1 MTPQGWIK
9 ALIDFLIGVVVA
21 RFAFGTPANAQW
33 FYWPRHIAPQS
44 CANGR
49 CARPSKSETKK
60 EPEQKEPTEPEP
72 AKESPASEVVEAAT
86 VARSRFSAPSVEIA
100 DACDEILDRLE
111 TRYGKPKNWKPFPVY
126 FRQYLGNG
134 VAGYTQYTSA
144 GVAEVVVYE
153 PLSSSVGGTLDHE
166 LTHAFFFYFLGGN
179 FDLFL
184 NEGAAQNSE
193 YRRREALRQTV
204 YKRYNAGEFWDIA
217 SLYGRNQYD
226 GGLRIYH
233 EGFSIVDFL
242 IGRGGSS
249 WFAAFL
255 EDLQKS
261 KNIDATLSRFY
272 GYANLNELQNA
283 WLIYVLNGQNRND
296 VRAVK

>member
-1 MTPQGWIK
+1 MRFSIFATIL
-9 ALIDFLIGVVVA
+9 AVA
-21 RFAFGTPANAQW
+21 IATEGNANAQLFRGW
-33 FYWPRHIAPQS
+33 RYYPASSP
-44 CANGR
+44 CANGQ
-49 CARPSKSETKK
+49 CPAPQQSKTKDESAKSKEESNQEPSKE
-60 EPEQKEPTEPEP
+60 EPKDELAP
-72 AKESPASEVVEAAT
+72 EVVEASIP
-86 VARSRFSAPSVEIA
+86 RSRFSAESVEIA

-111 TRYGKPKNWKPFPVY
+111 TRYGKPKTWKPFPVY

-153 PLSSSVGGTLDHE
+153 PLSSAVGGTLDHE
-166 LTHAFFFYFLGGN
+166 LTHAFFFYYLGGN

-184 NEGAAQNSE
+184 NEGVAQNSE

-204 YKRYNAGEFWDIA
+204 YKRYNSGDFWDIA

-233 EGFSIVDFL
+233 EGFSVVDFL
-242 IGRGGSS
+242 IGRGGSL
-249 WFAAFL
+249 WFSAFL

-261 KNIDATLSRFY
+261 KDVDKALNRFY
-272 GYANLNELQNA
+272 GYDNLSALQSA
-283 WLIYVLNGQNRND
+283 WLNYVVNGQDRND